1 MNVSTFNGP
10 LLYISDFNHSTTR
23 DLHIIARTH
32 ACIHVHLHETCLI
45 VKVYI
50 TDSIKKKRYYSYRQL
65 FSMDSTYARHMYS
78 FCSNDSSARLFWLLD
93 TIFVNQ
99 SHPPP
104 SSPKFHAIKELLH
117 PSVAGRSG
125 PFFTARHN
133 TNFQLKRSTTNT
145 STDTSRATIHGREE
159 NA

>member
-104 SSPKFHAIKELLH
+104 LLPQIPCDQRAPSPFSRGTLGTFLH
-117 PSVAGRSG
+117 CKAQYEFS
-125 PFFTARHN
+125 
-133 TNFQLKRSTTNT
+133 
-145 STDTSRATIHGREE
+145 IEE
-159 NA
+159 KYYKH